1 MGFEKIEFYPV
12 LYEELKGIMMEKQN
26 QNLLPVIIAT
36 AIFMLFGSLC
46 MGQARDDEIVY
57 YNNPDIISNRFAD
70 QNVPSSKSG
79 IMLQK
84 GTEVVFASA
93 KEAKKLLTRKDSFIK
108 SLSPFDRSAR
118 VKTDKPVSEKEFL
131 EYVADQVLP
140 WTVGEKVRI
149 EVVFKSI
156 ASRIEGFDLNF
167 PREILLIKT
176 TGKEE
181 GGAAYCRSNAIVLPQ
196 KMLVRQNAE
205 LEKLLTHELCHILLS
220 NDPRLRESLC
230 RAINFRK
237 CNDIELPEKLR
248 NVKLTNPDGVEN
260 DHYIEVEYDYSVIQA
275 IPIIYSSTSKYDV
288 VKGGEFFRYLRINL
302 LVVEKYGDKW
312 QYKRDDNGGPI
323 LLELED
329 VPDYFKKIGSNTNYV
344 IHPEEIIAENFVM
357 VVQKTKPVKSE
368 WVIEKIRK
376 LLQNNAG
383 VGFGMK

>member
-1 MGFEKIEFYPV
+1 MK
-12 LYEELKGIMMEKQN
+12 N
-26 QNLLPVIIAT
+26 QNLLPAIIAT

-46 MGQARDDEIVY
+46 MGQAQDDEIVY

-70 QNVPSSKSG
+70 QNVPPSESG
-79 IMLQK
+79 LELQK
-84 GTEVVFASA
+84 GTEIVFASV

-118 VKTDKPVSEKEFL
+118 LKTDKTVSEKEFL
-131 EYVADQVLP
+131 EHVADQVLP

-156 ASRIEGFDLNF
+156 AGRIEGINLNF

-196 KMLVRQNAE
+196 KMLVRQNAG

-220 NDPRLRESLC
+220 NNPRLRESLC

-248 NVKLTNPDGVEN
+248 EVKLTNPDGVKN
-260 DHYIEVEYDYSVIQA
+260 DHYIEVEYDNSVVQIV
-275 IPIIYSSTSKYDV
+275 PIIYSSSPKYDV
-288 VKGGEFFRYLRINL
+288 TKGGEFFRYLRINL
-302 LVVEKYGDKW
+302 LVIEKEGDRW
-312 QYKRDDNGGPI
+312 RYKRDNDGESI
-323 LLELED
+323 LLELQD
-329 VPDYFKKIGSNTNYV
+329 VPDYFNKIGSNTNYV
-344 IHPEEIIAENFVM
+344 IHPEEIIADNFVL
-357 VVQKTKPVKSE
+357 VVQETQPVKSE
-368 WVIEKIRK
+368 WVIEKMRK
-376 LLQNNAG
+376 LLQNKVDAE
-383 VGFGMK
+383 VGMN